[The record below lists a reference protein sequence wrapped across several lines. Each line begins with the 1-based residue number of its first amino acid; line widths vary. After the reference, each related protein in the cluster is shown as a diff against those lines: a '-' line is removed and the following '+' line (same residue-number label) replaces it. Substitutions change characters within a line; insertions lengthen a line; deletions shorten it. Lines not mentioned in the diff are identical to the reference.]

1 MEYGEAARAV
11 SDLQRKITE
20 SVETVK
26 ILDNLAQIGDP
37 EKHLDTEKSKLKEWG
52 EGWEVNDK

>member
-11 SDLQRKITE
+11 SDLQRKLTE

-37 EKHLDTEKSKLKEWG
+37 EKHLDTEKSKLKE
-52 EGWEVNDK
+52 